1 MSNVFHI
8 LFSKVLDVCWVGCL
22 LAGLCDESRRLMV
35 KLTPS
40 YTSFNAIHRSLEFTL
55 TRGKA
60 IVITHFYEVSE
71 LRFVSHLHAE
81 DNWIIKNPLFLRM
94 RKQLKIQSILDY
106 FEKKNNRKEIIQWF

>member
-1 MSNVFHI
+1 M
-8 LFSKVLDVCWVGCL
+8 L
-22 LAGLCDESRRLMV
+22 

-60 IVITHFYEVSE
+60 IVITHFHEVSE

-94 RKQLKIQSILDY
+94 SSIDSNHAGRSMMRS
-106 FEKKNNRKEIIQWF
+106 KNFTQMK

>member
-55 TRGKA
+55 TRGQA

-94 RKQLKIQSILDY
+94 RKQFKIQSILDY
-106 FEKKNNRKEIIQWF
+106 FEKINRKENIQWF